1 VKRLVLFPLLCC
13 SCNLAY
19 LLGGSIVGE
28 GSAAVQEISQ
38 KGCEEL
44 KELPKKLEGLAN
56 SERDRVLGTAL
67 QSVYEK
73 LQSTG
78 LVADV
83 LRKLADP
90 TGKCRTPVTSLGG
103 ISEWCSVAKAKITKW
118 MLLSALLAS
127 GLNPKVALGLG
138 GSALAGGGVLLTVV
152 GLLWKSRGKAL
163 DYITKRNATRRAK
176 GVSASDMEQELKDAG
191 VYGPVSGTFKKN
203 RAALTARYLEEKE
216 VIQNVGKAEKS
227 EARTDSENVS

>member
-1 VKRLVLFPLLCC
+1 MKRLVLFPLLCC

-152 GLLWKSRGKAL
+152 GLLWKSRGTAL
-163 DYITKRNATRRAK
+163 D
-176 GVSASDMEQELKDAG
+176 SASDMEQELKDAG

-227 EARTDSENVS
+227 EAKTSEETVN